1 APATAIDTWLR
12 PRSSQPG
19 TADPVHDRFE
29 DLLALLETLSARD
42 PLLLVLED
50 LQWADRSSVALLVFL
65 ARNLTRERVL
75 ILGTARSDAM
85 LTDLTA
91 PASPFTAAVDH
102 LVRLPGVEHLELGPL
117 PTPAIRDLVR
127 TLTPP
132 PRPPAA
138 PPWSAPPAATPRGP
152 APRRRGRSATWSARS
167 PRRRAR
173 PRRSSRSSTAPRAT

>member
-102 LVRLPGVEHLELGPL
+102 LVRLPGVDHLEPA
-117 PTPAIRDLVR
+117 PPPPAAIRALVR
-127 TLTPP
+127 TLTP
-132 PRPPAA
+132 
-138 PPWSAPPAATPRGP
+138 TPRSPEAIESIVDRAEGNTLVACELAGNDVDDP
-152 APRRRGRSATWSARS
+152 GSALPRTLS
-167 PRRRAR
+167 PRV
-173 PRRSSRSSTAPRAT
+173 PDP